1 MSKTA
6 IFCICLA
13 TTAANYNDKLPEHE
27 QAWVHVC
34 KNHCHLDGSSDIHNS
49 LKVNCDG
56 YRYVLP
62 RPRVHTRCRSGFID
76 GMELACHNYCVQGG
90 HSRSSAE
97 SQGHQFC
104 KQYKGELPKPG
115 AHEACRKG
123 HAAGALAAHQFA
135 MKKHAEYKALV
146 ASVKTATE
154 EQVETIMEKEA
165 EIEEE
170 LAHNTEEDVVI
181 TKAEIMAAE
190 DVMVKEAE
198 ATNDETTHD
207 LEVARE
213 AANAVVDALEADE
226 GEEISDSNTT
236 EIDL

>member
-1 MSKTA
+1 
-6 IFCICLA
+6 
-13 TTAANYNDKLPEHE
+13 
-27 QAWVHVC
+27 
-34 KNHCHLDGSSDIHNS
+34 
-49 LKVNCDG
+49 
-56 YRYVLP
+56 
-62 RPRVHTRCRSGFID
+62 
-76 GMELACHNYCVQGG
+76 
-90 HSRSSAE
+90 
-97 SQGHQFC
+97 
-104 KQYKGELPKPG
+104 
-115 AHEACRKG
+115 
-123 HAAGALAAHQFA
+123 

-181 TKAEIMAAE
+181 TKAEIMVAE

>member
-1 MSKTA
+1 
-6 IFCICLA
+6 
-13 TTAANYNDKLPEHE
+13 
-27 QAWVHVC
+27 
-34 KNHCHLDGSSDIHNS
+34 
-49 LKVNCDG
+49 
-56 YRYVLP
+56 
-62 RPRVHTRCRSGFID
+62 
-76 GMELACHNYCVQGG
+76 
-90 HSRSSAE
+90 
-97 SQGHQFC
+97 
-104 KQYKGELPKPG
+104 
-115 AHEACRKG
+115 
-123 HAAGALAAHQFA
+123 

-170 LAHNTEEDVVI
+170 LAHNTEEGVVI